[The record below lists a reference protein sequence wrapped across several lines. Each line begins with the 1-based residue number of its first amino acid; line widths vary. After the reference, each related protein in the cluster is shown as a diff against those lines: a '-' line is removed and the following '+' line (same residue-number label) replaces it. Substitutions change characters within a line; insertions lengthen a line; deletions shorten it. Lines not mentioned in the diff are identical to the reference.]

1 MLCFLFISYIISC
14 FDPIHVSQFLDSRM
28 SFCDQPIS
36 EYSRKYYKGNNY
48 AEIYKYGNGF
58 PNHPPKVVD
67 LQVRWFGK
75 PLPYLYYALRATSSF
90 VSSFLSPSTITSRE
104 ILINSNTSLE
114 WVIQTVN
121 ILVVRKG
128 RRHRIWFKLD

>member
-1 MLCFLFISYIISC
+1 MAAKQYSNISYSDEKTYNQLIQATLHQHQNSVNNNL
-14 FDPIHVSQFLDSRM
+14 H
-28 SFCDQPIS
+28 QPIS

-114 WVIQTVN
+114 
-121 ILVVRKG
+121 
-128 RRHRIWFKLD
+128 